1 MPSGRWC
8 PAHRRSTPATASTST
23 SPLPTSAARSFGSS
37 SRTAFRRRSATG
49 RRSTSSTSLPRTE
62 TTSRTTERRGWRS
75 RRVARR
81 RFRSLSSRSP
91 GPTPPGCRAWR
102 APAGGAT
109 SSTRT
114 ATMPNDRSATAALDE
129 ASLRKLQTTKPNAV
143 ENALSALVSLP
154 GYETIREDIERVLA
168 RNGQVD
174 MIQALTGEMET
185 YLAEHPVRRD
195 RDDVAK
201 RHGVAY
207 VAYHRIKIESV
218 EKWFSEL
225 VCSAASLGEAKIEQ
239 IVRELVKR
247 WVNDAYTNVRADAQL
262 LLDLDFA
269 YRMRKIAF
277 LLRRANK
284 EAPHLVTELKALYD
298 SVYRLQR
305 KARTDIGGGAG
316 QLFSA
321 VDSQLR
327 KVADISDPQTRAVTL
342 EGLYVSLQR
351 QPATAAA
358 SEPTLEMLDHYIGT
372 EMRTGMK
379 TIAHGLKDLLERP
392 GAEKLRADAAAFEED
407 DMVLFPL
414 MAEGGTGE
422 PVRDDAGRIR
432 PLDVKAGG
440 GVKKLAGTRLGHFG
454 AFLEADWRM
463 NDILWGRLDG
473 AEMIIRPILSPQD
486 QAVIPPAVAKA
497 HEAIIDDLCKV
508 LENPTTPNQPTK
520 PPARAATPIGL
531 QRSEE
536 HTSEPVTRSS

>member
-1 MPSGRWC
+1 MYRILLNAFGQMVPGPSKVDAGDRIDLYVTTTDVRGEVVRLKLANGFSTEKRYRQAFHFVHE
-8 PAHRRSTPATASTST
+8 PAADRNDFADDREARLAF
-23 SPLPTSAARSFGSS
+23 AARC
-37 SRTAFRRRSATG
+37 
-49 RRSTSSTSLPRTE
+49 TSSFPFAFEPFTWADAARLSGVEDAGWSSDLLYQSGDYAKRPLCDGGYLDNKPFSYVVDEMAKRHSDLPAARTLFFVE
-62 TTSRTTERRGWRS
+62 
-75 RRVARR
+75 
-81 RFRSLSSRSP
+81 P
-91 GPTPPGCRAWR
+91 DP
-102 APAGGAT
+102 
-109 SSTRT
+109 
-114 ATMPNDRSATAALDE
+114 AALDE

-174 MIQALTGEMET
+174 MIQALTAEMET

-207 VAYHRIKIESV
+207 VAYHRIKVESV

-247 WVNDAYTNVRADAQL
+247 WVNDAYKNGRDDAQL

-321 VDSQLR
+321 RNFAQR
-327 KVADISDPQTRAVTL
+327 RWRGCTRRYSSSRRL
-342 EGLYVSLQR
+342 PRG
-351 QPATAAA
+351 A
-358 SEPTLEMLDHYIGT
+358 SRHWTCST
-372 EMRTGMK
+372 T
-379 TIAHGLKDLLERP
+379 TSRP
-392 GAEKLRADAAAFEED
+392 RCDRE
-407 DMVLFPL
+407 
-414 MAEGGTGE
+414 
-422 PVRDDAGRIR
+422 
-432 PLDVKAGG
+432 
-440 GVKKLAGTRLGHFG
+440 
-454 AFLEADWRM
+454 
-463 NDILWGRLDG
+463 
-473 AEMIIRPILSPQD
+473 
-486 QAVIPPAVAKA
+486 
-497 HEAIIDDLCKV
+497 
-508 LENPTTPNQPTK
+508 
-520 PPARAATPIGL
+520 
-531 QRSEE
+531 
-536 HTSEPVTRSS
+536 